1 MQIRDAGILALKIT
15 WPNHIKLAL
24 VSMGFLFLFGTKLS
38 MQIFMKTFS
47 AMSSLMYEALK
58 YQLLFIIPLQILL
71 INWFGFASCI

>member
-24 VSMGFLFLFGTKLS
+24 VSMGFLFFFGTKLS

-47 AMSSLMYEALK
+47 AMSSVMYEAL
-58 YQLLFIIPLQILL
+58 
-71 INWFGFASCI
+71 